1 MTLEIRIFLN
11 ISETDTNSDKSAKRH
26 LKYGSREVN
35 QRNTETPIKEKLFI
49 KAIQL
54 LKVAFIRIIDCSYVC
69 IKKKQ
74 LTVCVCA

>member
-35 QRNTETPIKEKLFI
+35 QRNTETPIKEK
-49 KAIQL
+49 
-54 LKVAFIRIIDCSYVC
+54 IIHKSNTIVESC
-69 IKKKQ
+69 IYKNN
-74 LTVCVCA
+74 